1 MYLVVIN
8 PWINTYNWL
17 VSGVL
22 VHILIRHLNRFRDPA
37 VPRFV
42 RSAKLWARKLKAK
55 RCTLGGSLRIC
66 SSWSFHVWQ
75 YLMLV
80 YWRVKKTISFGF
92 FYFLTLI
99 TESSGLFSSFLHH
112 PLNFMWAVFKTLYDG
127 HCSLQQLG
135 TKNRLLGATGH
146 QSWEPTRPV
155 GRLRGGTYGTVLW
168 KCCETHIYIY
178 I

>member
-1 MYLVVIN
+1 MTTSVNQVLIRNVMYLVVIN

-112 PLNFMWAVFKTLYDG
+112 PLNFMWAVFKTVCHSTILAG
-127 HCSLQQLG
+127 ELVL
-135 TKNRLLGATGH
+135 
-146 QSWEPTRPV
+146 PV
-155 GRLRGGTYGTVLW
+155 YGLW
-168 KCCETHIYIY
+168 
-178 I
+178 